1 VFGNYPKYNLPL
13 TLSGARQ
20 LLYSLHSRYP
30 LSDTITCSALWR
42 AYKLPPLSSDP
53 ASSAILAATCLKH
66 NSKESN
72 VIGHE
77 LLQQLPNILPKELK
91 PRGLNDMARYYL
103 HKGMGELD
111 RSSRVG
117 REEYE
122 WVREFRTMTRLS

>member
-1 VFGNYPKYNLPL
+1 
-13 TLSGARQ
+13 
-20 LLYSLHSRYP
+20 
-30 LSDTITCSALWR
+30 
-42 AYKLPPLSSDP
+42 
-53 ASSAILAATCLKH
+53 LKH

-77 LLQQLPNILPKELK
+77 LLQQLRNILPKELK

-103 HKGMGELD
+103 DKGMGELD
-111 RSSRVG
+111 RMG